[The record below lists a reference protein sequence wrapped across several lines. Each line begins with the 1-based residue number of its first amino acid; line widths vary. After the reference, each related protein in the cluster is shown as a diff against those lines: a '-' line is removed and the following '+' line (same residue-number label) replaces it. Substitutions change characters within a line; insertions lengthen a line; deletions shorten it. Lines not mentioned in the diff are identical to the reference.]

1 LQFWLATVQLIAPWL
16 YGAAAV
22 ATVLLTLRA
31 YILFWLAD
39 QKQSR
44 LSVNRDTNNSLTL
57 SAGKEITLS
66 AEKEPT
72 LSAEKRP
79 TLSAEESIQRLEQVD
94 RNAGTSLLGTKAS
107 QETLKPEALG
117 PADHTT
123 EKLSAATGEAE
134 PTVECAEKGSNDP
147 LSAEST
153 DKSSNNPLSAEP
165 VDKSSGTLL
174 PTTNEAKHTIESADD
189 NSEKFLPAAIRASHS
204 LASANDARVNDSVS
218 KHLPAIEGRRLPV
231 NQSTALLAPVEF
243 AYLMRRGD
251 TNHALAVLAVD
262 LIQRAVKSQTSSSK
276 IRLAKYELRMWDFVK
291 DSIKNWAQ
299 EKKDQLL
306 LEGMKKDP
314 VAYVRRM
321 SGIYRFFRDN
331 LATFVVQVTKDP
343 RHLRKYFSFA
353 GIFKLLADFSTAGYQ
368 QSFESELKNDL
379 IERGLLVTEDRKLRA
394 AQACFVTAVCGLSVV
409 LIAFCQPLGFG
420 ICLSAFLATT
430 IARAILFVKE
440 LIPYYGDVLDLLG
453 HIHRRNWRI
462 TLFKG
467 IVGSVRIA
475 FHTVSILTF
484 AGGFLGIYLFVHF
497 FQSQLDVAQTYVLT
511 LTLCILI
518 RLCLDSA
525 ITGWQILL
533 DEWPTNRGKLLAMQ
547 TRDRIK
553 SASPLEEFI
562 SVLQT
567 GDYDQTFSEMVA
579 LYGIET
585 LFFLA

>member
-16 YGAAAV
+16 YGAAGA
-22 ATVLLTLRA
+22 ATVLVTARA

-39 QKQSR
+39 QKSGR
-44 LSVNRDTNNSLTL
+44 LSVNRDTESSLTL
-57 SAGKEITLS
+57 SAEN
-66 AEKEPT
+66 
-72 LSAEKRP
+72 RP
-79 TLSAEESIQRLEQVD
+79 TLSAENR
-94 RNAGTSLLGTKAS
+94 
-107 QETLKPEALG
+107 P
-117 PADHTT
+117 T
-123 EKLSAATGEAE
+123 ER
-134 PTVECAEKGSNDP
+134 TVESAEIGSHDP
-147 LSAEST
+147 LSA
-153 DKSSNNPLSAEP
+153 A
-165 VDKSSGTLL
+165 
-174 PTTNEAKHTIESADD
+174 NEAEQTIEPTDHNA
-189 NSEKFLPAAIRASHS
+189 EEFLPASITASSHS
-204 LASANDARVNDSVS
+204 LNLANDSVS
-218 KHLPAIEGRRLPV
+218 RNLPAIEGRRLPV
-231 NQSTALLAPVEF
+231 NQSTAVLAPVEF

-262 LIQRAVKSQTSSSK
+262 LIQRAVKSQTSNSK

-314 VAYVRRM
+314 IAYVRRM
-321 SGIYRFFRDN
+321 SGIYRFFREN

-379 IERGLLVTEDRKLRA
+379 IERGLLVTEDRKRRA
-394 AQACFVTAVCGLSVV
+394 AQACFITAVCGLLVV
-409 LIAFCQPLGFG
+409 LIAFSQPLGFG
-420 ICLSAFLATT
+420 ICLGAFLATT

-440 LIPYYGDVLDLLG
+440 LIPFYGDVLDLLG
-453 HIHRRNWRI
+453 HIHRRSWRI

-467 IVGSVRIA
+467 IVGLVRIA

-497 FQSQLDVAQTYVLT
+497 FQSGLDLAQTYVLT

-518 RLCLDSA
+518 RLCLDAA